1 MAGLTEPEEPPPPS
15 WRGPITWGAIVAV
28 FLHLPV
34 VSQHF
39 FWVVVFGTFGL
50 TGLPLGVLPVWLATR
65 RERLSS
71 MSGFALGF
79 IAIGIGMITLV
90 TLTLLQGFTISPEH
104 EAAWREAFVEQQLPT
119 EDIDAFFATLQGG
132 RGGMISVLAATV
144 VAFGAGF
151 GGAITAL
158 LRGRRRR

>member
-1 MAGLTEPEEPPPPS
+1 MSESQPPSPPPS
-15 WRGPITWGAIVAV
+15 WRWPIAWGALLTV

-34 VSQHF
+34 VSQHL

-79 IAIGIGMITLV
+79 IAIGVGMITLV
-90 TLTLLQGFTISPEH
+90 LLTLLRGFTIEPEH
-104 EAAWREAFVEQQLPT
+104 EALWREAFVEQKLAP
-119 EDIDAFFATLQGG
+119 EDIDAFFASLQGG
-132 RGGMISVLAATV
+132 RGGMICVLAATV

-151 GGAITAL
+151 SGAITAL